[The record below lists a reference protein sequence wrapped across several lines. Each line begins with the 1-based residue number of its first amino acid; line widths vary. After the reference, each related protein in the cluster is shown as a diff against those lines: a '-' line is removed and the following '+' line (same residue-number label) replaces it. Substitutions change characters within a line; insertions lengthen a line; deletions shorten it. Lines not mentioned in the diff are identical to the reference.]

1 MGKEGRARRDPTRSR
16 TEPTVHVGDLYATGE
31 KRRSFSF
38 CKHFPD
44 FSHKKNG
51 HHLHEKV
58 RSLSL
63 SSAPHSQ
70 SSVKSNTA
78 NDTCRATVWASPG
91 PELQRASRTPGRLLG
106 TRAAKHTQQ
115 TGGYVGTIAGLL
127 VALGA
132 GGRPLSLTTTRPL
145 GFPPSSGL
153 RLLRL
158 PADCPPHPPPLSV
171 EPPRAFRPSLLV
183 PS

>member
-1 MGKEGRARRDPTRSR
+1 MVAKALGKEGRARRDPTRSR
-16 TEPTVHVGDLYATGE
+16 MEPTVHVGDLYATGE
-31 KRRSFSF
+31 KRGSFSF

-91 PELQRASRTPGRLLG
+91 PELQASGRAGRQGDFWEHGRLNTPTKPAFTWG
-106 TRAAKHTQQ
+106 RSPACWWRWAQVAA
-115 TGGYVGTIAGLL
+115 
-127 VALGA
+127 
-132 GGRPLSLTTTRPL
+132 
-145 GFPPSSGL
+145 PS
-153 RLLRL
+153 
-158 PADCPPHPPPLSV
+158 P
-171 EPPRAFRPSLLV
+171 
-183 PS
+183 